1 MADLAGDLIGEIR
14 LGRGRR
20 GRFRNTNFGK
30 ARQGRAGGSLFS
42 ARTQNLWR
50 VGQGSNAAVFKK
62 IRRGGTH
69 TKARLAAQLNY
80 LFSKS
85 EVVFGNMVELEPGQ
99 RVLSAKRRK
108 ELAQEWSDAWMGEPK
123 NGHTTHLLLSFPA
136 DLSVKKA
143 LRIAEEWAFEM
154 FQSGTHGEDE
164 WAYVAALHTDRAH
177 PHVHIVVNNRGL
189 EQGQWFFMAKEHEFN
204 LAMMKERLVEIAAD
218 MNVELDAS
226 SRLERGI
233 LTYGPTRAEIEAAAR
248 EKRKVHERKLHDKAL
263 EDGLAVVG
271 QSAATLRLLA
281 SIASLSR
288 LEDVA
293 ARMERAAHLLET
305 GGILTPKALEIAT
318 MDLEKVENR
327 KDLDRVFTS
336 WLDNAERQI
345 ATLEPAERR
354 EMRHELAEVTTEIM
368 RDLGDARGAEL
379 VMRAPRSELY
389 KTQVLDD
396 EITRGKVT
404 KELTKSAAHEVR
416 SAVFEAAEAIG
427 IGREVM
433 ERRLEQPAANAW
445 QEREWVRQDLHAV
458 SQARGLDL
466 DREDQRHAAADLV
479 DRFYATAAKAL
490 NNVLEIDHSHEKDRL
505 TRTLESLA
513 EVHRQHGRVEF
524 EHEDHAERF
533 ANDLKERYGEKVIEQ
548 IAAGN
553 DRALALDFPE
563 AGQRR
568 EIARALVAAAETH
581 ESIGLTT
588 RQAELAKE
596 RLHER
601 ETPEHE
607 LRRKDHDLEL

>member
-1 MADLAGDLIGEIR
+1 MADLADDLIGEIR
-14 LGRGRR
+14 LGRGGR

-30 ARQGRAGGSLFS
+30 ARGGRAGGSLFS
-42 ARTQNLWR
+42 ARARDLWR
-50 VGQGSNAAVFKK
+50 VAQGSNAVVLKK
-62 IRRGGTH
+62 INRGGTH
-69 TKARLAAQLNY
+69 TGARLAAQLDY

-85 EVVFGNMVELEPGQ
+85 EAVLGNMIELEPGA
-99 RVLSAKRRK
+99 RGLSAEQRQNM
-108 ELAQEWSDAWMGEPK
+108 AQEWSDAWSGEPK

-136 DLSVKKA
+136 DLSPKKA
-143 LRIAEEWAFEM
+143 LRIAETWAFEM
-154 FQSGTHGEDE
+154 FQSGTHAEDE

-189 EQGQWFFMAKEHEFN
+189 EQGQWFHMAKEHEFN
-204 LAMMKERLVEIAAD
+204 LAMMKERLVELAAD
-218 MNVELDAS
+218 MGVELDAS

-233 LTYGPTRAEIEAAAR
+233 LTYGMSRAEIEGAAP
-248 EKRKVHERKLHDKAL
+248 ERRRHGKAL
-263 EDGLAVVG
+263 EDGLAVVSR
-271 QSAATLRLLA
+271 SADTLRLLA

-293 ARMERAAHLLET
+293 VRMERAAQILEA
-305 GGILTPKALEIAT
+305 GGILTPKALEIAN
-318 MDLEKVENR
+318 MDLEKVESR
-327 KDLDRVFTS
+327 KELDRVFTS

-345 ATLEPAERR
+345 STLEPEDRR
-354 EMRHELAEVTTEIM
+354 DMRHELTEVTTEIM
-368 RDLGDARGAEL
+368 RGLGDARGAEL
-379 VMRAPRSELY
+379 VQRAPRSELY

-396 EITRGKVT
+396 QIRRGKLSVD
-404 KELTKSAAHEVR
+404 LTETAAREVK

-427 IGREVM
+427 IDREAM
-433 ERRLEQPAANAW
+433 ERRLEHPAANAW
-445 QEREWVRQDLHAV
+445 QEREWVKQDLHAV
-458 SQARGLDL
+458 SKARGLDL
-466 DREDQRHAAADLV
+466 DREDERHAAADLV
-479 DRFYATAAKAL
+479 DRFYAGAAKTL
-490 NNVLEIDHSHEKDRL
+490 NTALEIDQSHEKDRL

-533 ANDLKERYGEKVIEQ
+533 AIDLKERYGEKVMEC
-548 IAAGN
+548 IAAGD

-563 AGQRR
+563 AEQRR
-568 EIARALVAAAETH
+568 EIAKALVAAAESH

-596 RLHER
+596 RLQER